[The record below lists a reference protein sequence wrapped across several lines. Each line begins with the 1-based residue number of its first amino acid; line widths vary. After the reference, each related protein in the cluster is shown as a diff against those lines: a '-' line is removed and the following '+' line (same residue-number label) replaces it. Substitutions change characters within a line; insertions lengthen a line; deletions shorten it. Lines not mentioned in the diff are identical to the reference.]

1 MRRHQQPPGL
11 TYLISHVERRLNAR
25 LRAVLEPES
34 CSIEEWRVLDLL
46 SDAEGHTMSELAD
59 YALLLAPTLTKLVD
73 RLVSDNLVYRRADAE
88 DRRRVR
94 AYLTPR
100 GQERHQVL
108 RRRVSAS
115 EAELA
120 DTGALTRLLEELSD
134 TLDNR
139 PRTEDQHRTAAR

>member
-1 MRRHQQPPGL
+1 MHCHRRPRGL
-11 TYLISHVERRLNAR
+11 THLISHVEHRLNAR
-25 LRAVLEPES
+25 LRTTLEPQG

-100 GQERHQVL
+100 GQERHQLL
-108 RRRVSAS
+108 RRRVAAC

-120 DTGALTRLLEELSD
+120 GTGMLTELLGELYD
-134 TLDNR
+134 ELDER
-139 PRTEDQHRTAAR
+139 PRTPAR

>member
-1 MRRHQQPPGL
+1 MRDRRQPRGITHL
-11 TYLISHVERRLNAR
+11 VSHVEHRLTAR
-25 LRAVLEPES
+25 LRAALAPEG

-73 RLVSDNLVYRRADAE
+73 RLVSDNLVFRRADVA

-100 GQERHQVL
+100 GQERH
-108 RRRVSAS
+108 RRLGRLVAAS
-115 EAELA
+115 EAELPDA
-120 DTGALTRLLEELSD
+120 GALAERLEELSD
-134 TLDNR
+134 ALDGR
-139 PRTEDQHRTAAR
+139 ARLNS

>member
-1 MRRHQQPPGL
+1 MRPHRPPRSL
-11 TYLISHVERRLNAR
+11 THLVSQVEHRLTAR
-25 LRAVLEPES
+25 LRAALEPDGA
-34 CSIEEWRVLDLL
+34 SIEEWRVLDLL
-46 SDAEGHTMSELAD
+46 SDAEGHTMSELAE

-100 GQERHQVL
+100 GQDRYLLL
-108 RRRVSAS
+108 RRRVAAH

-120 DTGALTRLLEELSD
+120 GSGALAGQLSD
-134 TLDNR
+134 LCDSLDER
-139 PRTEDQHRTAAR
+139 PRTTAR